1 MSTTTSAV
9 TIVPTVTLVIILPNI
24 RITPTVAIIIG
35 LTATI
40 IASIVIALLKRK
52 GVVNKI

>member
-24 RITPTVAIIIG
+24 RITPTVVMISRINRDNY
-35 LTATI
+35 
-40 IASIVIALLKRK
+40 SINSNCFIKEKRSSK
-52 GVVNKI
+52 